1 MATDIRGKVIGA
13 LITILGIFAHVY
25 AESYVLSPAM
35 NSYEH
40 LVRGGVNVTPVSNYY
55 TVEVPS
61 GYSVKVYLTKV
72 PSKSGRVNCES
83 GSVSYLVNGSSKS
96 VNSTN
101 TFTSAGTIS
110 ISATAGSP
118 SVWWTEMY
126 VAYYTTIAGVQTP
139 HYSHRYHY
147 YETYYNDY
155 CYVITAE
162 YCTPV
167 TVSFETNGGGTVT
180 DRSYMSGEAYG
191 SLPTPTRPGY
201 KFKGWYSDAGLT
213 SNVSEASMVSASVTT
228 LYAKWAEFRTISFE
242 TNGGNDLSSQIY
254 VIGETY
260 GTLPTPTRAGYKFSG
275 WYSDSALTAGVSAAT
290 TVNDYVTTLYAK
302 WGELVTVSFETNGGN
317 EIDSIE
323 YEVGKSYGSLPTA
336 SRAAHSFQ
344 GWYSDAVLSVLVD
357 SSSMVSSSVKTLYAK
372 WIENLPDFTIDENDT
387 LTKANLNSC
396 VDIVIPNGVK
406 AIGNSAFKGCA
417 SMVSIHI
424 PEGVTNIGYFAFENC
439 SSLRDVRIP
448 GSVDT
453 IGVNA
458 FSGCSSMVS
467 IHIPE
472 GVTNIGQAAF
482 VRCSSLR
489 DVRIPGSVKIIGSSA
504 FGGCSSMVNVHIQK
518 GVTSIGSW
526 AFGECSALR
535 DVRIPDSVKYIG
547 YDAFLNCSSAY
558 DVVTMPGVRLVDGWA
573 VGYES
578 SLSGALDLSGVRG
591 IADSAFSGSQISS
604 VFLPNVPICHAAFSS
619 CSSLTSANLDDAI
632 KVLPEYLF
640 RGCFKLESI
649 TLPNQ
654 LTDIGEWAFSGCSS
668 LSGIII
674 PSAVT
679 NIANLAFCESGL
691 KTLTFSQSD
700 EELFVGYSAFLQC
713 KSLTNMCVFA
723 HKVSFGSQVFR
734 YDYDSSFPAMKSIY
748 VYGENWPE
756 SQDKNLFGD
765 IESGRYN
772 ASCTVYARRL
782 LQSKTYPAWITEA
795 GLSVSY
801 LDGESVTLTFD
812 SSGGGDVGTRSYT
825 EGDAYGTL
833 PTPTRTGY
841 VFSGWKNKNGVIV
854 EATDVASP
862 FDTVLTALWTPS
874 KHSLTLDKQDG
885 NGADSTV
892 TATYGSRL
900 PGIGVP
906 WRIGYAFDGY
916 WSEPDGGG
924 EQYYTAK
931 GEGTRVWNETDDRV
945 LYAHWIEKEWDVS
958 DYILEAR
965 LINMGMKLPFA
976 FAGDSEWIPDT
987 ETSHDGVASMRSGA
1001 IGAAASEGE
1010 RTQSVMMTSV
1020 VGGGVFWFCW
1030 KVSCEDSYHEEYYD
1044 YASFVVDG
1052 VEIAR
1057 IAGETDWEQI
1067 PVVLGEGEHVL
1078 MWIFSRDDFD
1088 EPDAQYANCAWVDR
1102 VDWMPDDVSLTLD
1115 SNGATD
1121 GEAETT
1127 ITRYAGFAMVLPGE
1141 GAYSKTMCEL
1151 AGWTD
1156 GETVYAP
1163 GETFVFGFSN
1173 VRLTAVW
1180 RELSWTL
1187 AEAVDANGLTFTTGG
1202 DAAWE
1207 IDPYVFR
1214 KNYVSLRSGSI
1225 THSQET
1231 WVETSVS
1238 GAGELSF
1245 WWKVSGEVN
1254 RSRLYD
1260 YAKVTL
1266 DGVSVFSAGKTDW
1279 TNHTVV
1285 VTGAGQHVVRWTYQK
1300 NGSIDADD
1308 DCAWLDEVTWTPVE
1322 LPDPI
1327 PAIASDNEVAT
1338 ALVGT
1343 SDASLTAN
1351 VTNVAQY
1358 AAYRT
1363 WALSVTNATTT
1374 AQMIKESA
1382 RTWLSYALG
1391 SDALIEKELS
1401 SDDVKIESFT
1411 PTSADGKFEFTVSV
1425 KDVNIGGGSVAVET
1439 LKENLKKVLGIEG
1452 AKSLS
1457 SGAFSSDN
1465 IEITFDTPV
1474 DGKARFTVSPPADAG
1489 NSFFMRVKVK

>member
-13 LITILGIFAHVY
+13 LIAILGIFVHVY
-25 AESYVLSPAM
+25 AESYVLSPTM

-40 LVRGGVNVTPVSNYY
+40 LVRGGVNVTPISNYY

-61 GYSVKVYLTKV
+61 GYSAKVYLTKV
-72 PSKSGRVNCES
+72 PSKSGRVHCES

-101 TFTSAGTIS
+101 TLTSAGTIS

-118 SVWWTEMY
+118 SVSWTEMY
-126 VAYYTTIAGVQTP
+126 VAYYTTIAGVLTP

-180 DRSYMSGEAYG
+180 DRSYMSGEPYG

-213 SNVSEASMVSASVTT
+213 SNVSEASMVSASVTA

-275 WYSDSALTAGVSAAT
+275 WYSDSTLTAGVSAAT
-290 TVNDYVTTLYAK
+290 TVNDYVTKLYAK
-302 WGELVTVSFETNGGN
+302 WGELVTVSFKTNGGN

-323 YEVGKSYGSLPTA
+323 YEVGKSYGSLPKA

-344 GWYSDAVLSVLVD
+344 GWYSDSALSVRVD
-357 SSSMVSSSVKTLYAK
+357 SSSVVSSSVKTLYAK
-372 WIENLPDFTIDENDT
+372 WIESFPSFTIDANGT

-396 VDIVIPNGVK
+396 VDIVIPDGVK
-406 AIGNSAFKGCA
+406 AIGNRAFKDC
-417 SMVSIHI
+417 STMVGVHI
-424 PEGVTNIGYFAFENC
+424 PEGVTNIDYSAFENC
-439 SSLRDVRIP
+439 SALRAIQIP
-448 GSVDT
+448 DGVKAVDSY
-453 IGVNA
+453 A
-458 FSGCSSMVS
+458 FSG
-467 IHIPE
+467 
-472 GVTNIGQAAF
+472 
-482 VRCSSLR
+482 
-489 DVRIPGSVKIIGSSA
+489 
-504 FGGCSSMVNVHIQK
+504 
-518 GVTSIGSW
+518 
-526 AFGECSALR
+526 CSALR
-535 DVRIPDSVKYIG
+535 DVKIPDSVKYVG
-547 YDAFLNCSSAY
+547 YYAFANCNSAY
-558 DVVTMPGVRLVDGWA
+558 DVATIPGVRLVDGWA

-578 SLSGALDLSGVRG
+578 SLSGALDLSGIRG
-591 IADSAFSGSQISS
+591 IASSAFSGCTKITSAHVPNATMDGNTYIFKGCTGLTRVSFDDNLRSLPYGIFSDCTKLAS
-604 VFLPNVPICHAAFSS
+604 VVLPEHLERIGDLAFGGMDNGCAFSS
-619 CSSLTSANLDDAI
+619 IQIPPSVTYIGAYSFMCCKKLTSITIPENVLIIGRSAFSQCTSLTRMNVYANNLILGNENGGNVFWNYPNAA
-632 KVLPEYLF
+632 LAYLY
-640 RGCFKLESI
+640 L
-649 TLPNQ
+649 
-654 LTDIGEWAFSGCSS
+654 
-668 LSGIII
+668 
-674 PSAVT
+674 
-679 NIANLAFCESGL
+679 
-691 KTLTFSQSD
+691 
-700 EELFVGYSAFLQC
+700 
-713 KSLTNMCVFA
+713 
-723 HKVSFGSQVFR
+723 
-734 YDYDSSFPAMKSIY
+734 
-748 VYGENWPE
+748 YGENWPTG
-756 SQDKNLFGD
+756 DNDVFNLV
-765 IESGRYN
+765 SS
-772 ASCTVYARRL
+772 SCKVYARRL
-782 LQSKTYPAWITEA
+782 LASKEKPALWTNC
-795 GLSVSY
+795 GFSFQY
-801 LDGESVTLTFD
+801 LAGESVTLTFNSNGGSAV
-812 SSGGGDVGTRSYT
+812 SSRSCT

-841 VFSGWKNKNGVIV
+841 VFSGWKNKNGVVAESTDIV
-854 EATDVASP
+854 SP
-862 FDTVLTALWTPS
+862 FDTVLTASWTPA

-892 TATYGSRL
+892 TATYDSRL
-900 PGIGVP
+900 PGIVVP

-931 GEGTRVWNETDDRV
+931 GEGTKVWNETEDRV

-958 DYILEAR
+958 DYILEAS
-965 LINMGMKLPFA
+965 LSNMGLKLPFA

-1030 KVSCEDSYHEEYYD
+1030 KFSCEDSYHEEYYD

-1127 ITRYAGFAMVLPGE
+1127 ITRYSGFAMVLPGE

-1163 GETFVFGFSN
+1163 GETFVFGFSD

-1207 IDPYVFR
+1207 IDPNVFK
-1214 KNYVSLRSGSI
+1214 KNHVSLRSGTI

-1231 WVETSVS
+1231 WIETSVS

-1266 DGVSVFSAGKTDW
+1266 DGVSVYSAGETDW

-1300 NGSIDADD
+1300 NGSVDAGE

-1327 PAIASDNEVAT
+1327 PVVASDNEVAA
-1338 ALVGT
+1338 ALAGT
-1343 SDASLTAN
+1343 TDASLAAN

-1358 AAYRT
+1358 AAYRD

-1374 AQMIKESA
+1374 AQTIKEST
-1382 RTWLSYALG
+1382 RTWLSYAFAA
-1391 SDALIEKELS
+1391 DALIDKDLT

-1411 PTSADGKFEFTVSV
+1411 PASTDGKFEFTVSV

-1452 AKSLS
+1452 AATLS
-1457 SGAFSSDN
+1457 PDGFSSENVDF
-1465 IEITFDTPV
+1465 EIGTPK
-1474 DGKARFTVSPPADAG
+1474 DGKATFTAKPKDAAKG
-1489 NSFFMRVKVK
+1489 DGGAFFMRVRVKQ